1 MRGDT
6 SDNVFSA
13 YPGVRVKG
21 TKNKVGLQEA
31 YADKKNKGYA
41 WNNFMLQRWVDHEEV
56 EHRVKDDFERNKILI
71 DLTQQ
76 PDEIREEC
84 VDIISNAKQR
94 ETIQNVGIHFM
105 KFCNKWNLQRMSD
118 SPGEFAELLN
128 SDIKKLA

>member
-1 MRGDT
+1 
-6 SDNVFSA
+6 
-13 YPGVRVKG
+13 
-21 TKNKVGLQEA
+21 
-31 YADKKNKGYA
+31 
-41 WNNFMLQRWVDHEEV
+41 MLQRWVDHEEV
-56 EHRVKDDFERNKILI
+56 EHRVKDDYERNKILI

-84 VDIISNAKQR
+84 VDIISNAKQS
-94 ETIQNVGIHFM
+94 ETVQNVGIHFM